1 MDVMDYCKGMETELT
16 AWKAKL
22 YDLMRKVDHLGT
34 AEKEKVLPNVEDL
47 HIFLTEMSDRIEQ
60 LKNECPTEWSPQKKE
75 IEEGHVDMRS
85 KYEETLE
92 YIGKYSPV
100 SIPG

>member
-1 MDVMDYCKGMETELT
+1 MDVMDYCKGMEMELT

-22 YDLMRKVDHLGT
+22 YDLTRKVDKLGS
-34 AEKEKVLPNVEDL
+34 AEKEKILPNVEDL
-47 HIFLTEMSDRIEQ
+47 HIFVTEMGDRIQQ

-75 IEEGHVDMRS
+75 IDESHVDMRG
-85 KYEETLE
+85 KYEETME
-92 YIGKYSPV
+92 YIGKASPV